1 MHKIVNCRVLS
12 ASMLIWQLVTNATSA
27 ANLTA
32 SQLNAILKDAG
43 VKVSAISTIVMGNGP
58 LVTVLAEEDAKT
70 ADQDLKIDALFL
82 SKALMEAAP
91 AQIEKVKVLFSQSG
105 HEGRYIIVDNREIQD
120 FGHGKISPEKM
131 LLSMH
136 FSDVEPER
144 APDVVPGDQFERR
157 LLVWNRIKRLR
168 QQGTGVSP
176 FENIF
181 KEIESAAK
189 AGDSAKV
196 GEKVAYLESKLSD
209 QEEQVKQAK
218 KSAQGRGVP
227 SIASRTST
235 APQGAGAQT
244 SVSAFHGTGYV
255 PPDADRIKRINNQ
268 DSENWI
274 RYAESKNSSQVV
286 ALRKLKKSVDEK
298 FAAKQEAAA
307 FEELGNMV
315 TIIKQDLGYDPF
327 RPEQDQAGNR
337 GPNSGQMNGNGPNGG
352 GPMGGGPNGGGQ
364 GYPNNGGRMGG
375 GGPMG
380 GGPMGGGPNGG
391 GPNGGGPG
399 GF

>member
-12 ASMLIWQLVTNATSA
+12 ASMLLWQLVTNATIA

-32 SQLNAILKDAG
+32 SQLNTILKDAG
-43 VKVSAISTIVMGNGP
+43 LKVSATSTIVMGSGP
-58 LVTVLAEEDAKT
+58 VVTILTEEDAKT

-91 AQIEKVKVLFSQSG
+91 VQIEKVKVLFSQSG
-105 HEGRYIIVDNREIQD
+105 HDGRYIIVDSKEIQD
-120 FGHGKISPEKM
+120 FGRGKISPEKM

-181 KEIESAAK
+181 KEIETAAK
-189 AGDSAKV
+189 ANDSAKV

-227 SIASRTST
+227 SIASRVTS
-235 APQGAGAQT
+235 APQGAGNQANVGGAKG
-244 SVSAFHGTGYV
+244 SGYV
-255 PPDADRIKRINNQ
+255 PPDAERIKRIYDQ
-268 DSENWI
+268 GSENWV
-274 RYAESKNSSQVV
+274 RTVESKNSSQGLT
-286 ALRKLKKSVDEK
+286 LRKMKRSVDEK
-298 FAAKQEAAA
+298 FAAKQDAAA
-307 FEELGNMV
+307 FEELGSML

-327 RPEQDQAGNR
+327 RPDQEQGGGR
-337 GPNSGQMNGNGPNGG
+337 GSSNSGPMGGNGPNGG
-352 GPMGGGPNGGGQ
+352 GQM
-364 GYPNNGGRMGG
+364 G

-391 GPNGGGPG
+391 GPGGY
-399 GF
+399 